1 MQRKRKA
8 VTDPLGSPKF
18 ICALNLYISNFIG
31 TEAYDNPEA
40 NAAGFFWRTNQNL
53 LPNMELII
61 RKTVTRVLWKTH
73 YCSVNEVLTFL
84 LSRIPCPSRKL
95 CDL

>member
-1 MQRKRKA
+1 MH
-8 VTDPLGSPKF
+8 
-18 ICALNLYISNFIG
+18 ISNFIG

-73 YCSVNEVLTFL
+73 YSSVSEVLTFL
-84 LSRIPCPSRKL
+84 LSRIPCPSRKIV
-95 CDL
+95 

>member
-8 VTDPLGSPKF
+8 VTDPLDSPKF

-40 NAAGFFWRTNQNL
+40 NAAGFFGE
-53 LPNMELII
+53 PIKIYFLI
-61 RKTVTRVLWKTH
+61 W
-73 YCSVNEVLTFL
+73 N
-84 LSRIPCPSRKL
+84 
-95 CDL
+95 

>member
-40 NAAGFFWRTNQNL
+40 NLLQLGFFGE
-53 LPNMELII
+53 PIKIYFLI
-61 RKTVTRVLWKTH
+61 W
-73 YCSVNEVLTFL
+73 N
-84 LSRIPCPSRKL
+84 
-95 CDL
+95 

>member
-73 YCSVNEVLTFL
+73 YFPVFRARPE
-84 LSRIPCPSRKL
+84 KL